1 MKKNIFIKNFI
12 IVFKYKWQIYI
23 YIFLIQLLSITSIF
37 ITTLSPGYLINF
49 LQNNESKNAIYL
61 VIAFVALE
69 LLIFSFNKIL
79 SSKKNESYEKIK
91 IELYQKLYEKSIE
104 INYQELENTN
114 TLIKLEAARTCIAQG
129 VIEST
134 IDNIINIISSLISFF
149 GLLYLF
155 KEINYIFKII
165 IILLIIIY
173 SVINIKNSKTEIEEF
188 DDDNVMGRKIN
199 YARFWLPEKSFAK
212 EVRSYNL
219 QDYIVNKLDKC
230 NDENYKIMIKYLKK
244 YNKSNLIIS
253 ILLFIQLLVVY
264 GYTIYLYSI
273 NTINLASFI
282 TYSVAFFRLI
292 SISVNIISMYINIH
306 KSTALLKKFYG
317 FININSDNTNKKA
330 DINLKNIAIE
340 FKNVYFKYDNENQYA
355 LQNINLKIN
364 PYEKIALVGDN
375 GAGKSTLIKL
385 LLRLYKPTSGE
396 ILINNININD
406 FDFNEYISLFS
417 TVFQDYT
424 IFNFKIKENICMNN
438 EYDENKIQSIL
449 KSLELD
455 KDINLG
461 ITNLFNDDGIELS
474 GGEGQKV
481 AIARALY
488 KNSSIIILDEPTSA
502 LSPQSEAD
510 LYNKLSNIITNKT
523 TIFISHRLASC
534 KMVDTIIVLNNGKII
549 EKGTHNELIN
559 IKDGYYKKMFETQAK
574 MYLNENG
581 DKDEND

>member
-1 MKKNIFIKNFI
+1 
-12 IVFKYKWQIYI
+12 
-23 YIFLIQLLSITSIF
+23 
-37 ITTLSPGYLINF
+37 
-49 LQNNESKNAIYL
+49 
-61 VIAFVALE
+61 
-69 LLIFSFNKIL
+69 
-79 SSKKNESYEKIK
+79 
-91 IELYQKLYEKSIE
+91 
-104 INYQELENTN
+104 
-114 TLIKLEAARTCIAQG
+114 
-129 VIEST
+129 
-134 IDNIINIISSLISFF
+134 
-149 GLLYLF
+149 
-155 KEINYIFKII
+155 
-165 IILLIIIY
+165 
-173 SVINIKNSKTEIEEF
+173 
-188 DDDNVMGRKIN
+188 MGRKIN

-253 ILLFIQLLVVY
+253 LLLFIQLLVVY

-282 TYSVAFFRLI
+282 TYSVAFFKLI

-306 KSTALLKKFYG
+306 KSTALLKKFYD

-581 DKDEND
+581 DKDENE

>member
-1 MKKNIFIKNFI
+1 M
-12 IVFKYKWQIYI
+12 
-23 YIFLIQLLSITSIF
+23 
-37 ITTLSPGYLINF
+37 
-49 LQNNESKNAIYL
+49 
-61 VIAFVALE
+61 
-69 LLIFSFNKIL
+69 
-79 SSKKNESYEKIK
+79 
-91 IELYQKLYEKSIE
+91 
-104 INYQELENTN
+104 
-114 TLIKLEAARTCIAQG
+114 
-129 VIEST
+129 
-134 IDNIINIISSLISFF
+134 
-149 GLLYLF
+149 
-155 KEINYIFKII
+155 
-165 IILLIIIY
+165 
-173 SVINIKNSKTEIEEF
+173 
-188 DDDNVMGRKIN
+188 
-199 YARFWLPEKSFAK
+199 
-212 EVRSYNL
+212 
-219 QDYIVNKLDKC
+219 
-230 NDENYKIMIKYLKK
+230 
-244 YNKSNLIIS
+244 
-253 ILLFIQLLVVY
+253 
-264 GYTIYLYSI
+264 
-273 NTINLASFI
+273 
-282 TYSVAFFRLI
+282 
-292 SISVNIISMYINIH
+292 
-306 KSTALLKKFYG
+306 
-317 FININSDNTNKKA
+317 
-330 DINLKNIAIE
+330 
-340 FKNVYFKYDNENQYA
+340 KNVYFKYDNENQYA

-510 LYNKLSNIITNKT
+510 LYNKLSNIVTNKT

-534 KMVDTIIVLNNGKII
+534 KMVDTITVLNNGKII